1 MVLKVKGQILEV
13 EVAMAMVQHCPSL
26 ILDLLL
32 RLFVPAGSSWSLD
45 LVCRRPEHRLSDG
58 WREKRRRIEQKREKA
73 TKEVRIG
80 RRRHSWSTAIY
91 VCCDCVFVVGVGVD
105 RFGFRSQSKIE

>member
-1 MVLKVKGQILEV
+1 VSKARTSSVRRV
-13 EVAMAMVQHCPSL
+13 ERKAK
-26 ILDLLL
+26 
-32 RLFVPAGSSWSLD
+32 
-45 LVCRRPEHRLSDG
+45 
-58 WREKRRRIEQKREKA
+58 EKRRRIEQKREKA